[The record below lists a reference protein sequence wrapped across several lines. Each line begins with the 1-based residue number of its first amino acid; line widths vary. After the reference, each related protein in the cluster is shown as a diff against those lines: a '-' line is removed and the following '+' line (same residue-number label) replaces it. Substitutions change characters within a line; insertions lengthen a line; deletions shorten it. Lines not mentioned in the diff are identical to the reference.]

1 MEGIHCYECGRAI
14 TESQPIVYADGKTIH
29 KSCATTLQCYDC
41 CKVMGYQVKGNSGP
55 DRIIVCAECADQK
68 KESV

>member
-1 MEGIHCYECGRAI
+1 MESIHCYECGRAI

-29 KSCATTLQCYDC
+29 RSCVITLQCYDC
-41 CKVMGYQVKGNSGP
+41 RKVIGYQVKGTSSS
-55 DRIIVCAECADQK
+55 DRIIVCTECANQK